1 MERQTK
7 FFFSFVSPFSFH
19 PARLSSRGWAG
30 DKNNALK
37 EICEVLSSLRGL
49 EISVI
54 LSRIE
59 AQGTLAS

>member
-19 PARLSSRGWAG
+19 PARLGSRGWAG

-37 EICEVLSSLRGL
+37 EICEVLSSLRVG
-49 EISVI
+49 
-54 LSRIE
+54 
-59 AQGTLAS
+59 